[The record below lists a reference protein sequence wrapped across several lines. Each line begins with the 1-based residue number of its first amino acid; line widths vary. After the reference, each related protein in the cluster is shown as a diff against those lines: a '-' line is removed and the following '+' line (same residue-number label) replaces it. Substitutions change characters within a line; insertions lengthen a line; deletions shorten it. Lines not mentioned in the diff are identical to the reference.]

1 MKYIQKILIMIIT
14 ISFMSCN
21 SNVDQKQTDEND
33 KVKISK
39 SEIKKYENVFSDL
52 KEHLAKENG
61 ILWNYQ
67 LYGPI
72 LIIDE
77 KNQLIIANE
86 PDTNKVLS
94 KNGKVYI
101 GSLPKEMLVAET
113 TINWNGKLWAM
124 VPLPLPKNHNE
135 LLSIFTHE
143 LYHRI
148 QSKVGLSILQQK
160 KCNHLDKLN
169 GRVYLKLELE
179 ALKMALRTN
188 DENTQ
193 TRHIKNALLFRA
205 YRHQLFPNAKV
216 NENSMELNEGIAEY
230 TGTILSNWDDEGLR
244 DYYIQAID
252 TLYKNK
258 TFVWS
263 FAYRT
268 TPIYGYY
275 INKKNDEW
283 NKEINNKTDLT
294 DYISTQF
301 NVQIPVNLKETIE
314 KNKKEYYYQDIYA
327 FETERERKQKEL
339 LAKFEIKFQSNP
351 TLTLPVISMNIR
363 FSPGDIIPF
372 KNIGTVYQNI
382 RITDKWGSL
391 TAEDA
396 LVGKMWKKSIVSEPT
411 EISDTIIK
419 GNGWELELNADWRLE
434 KIGNNFTLK
443 NK

>member
-1 MKYIQKILIMIIT
+1 MKNLQKIIVLIIT
-14 ISFMSCN
+14 ISFLSCN
-21 SNVDQKQTDEND
+21 SNVDKKKSVENN
-33 KVKISK
+33 K
-39 SEIKKYENVFSDL
+39 SELQKYEIVFSDL

-61 ILWNYQ
+61 KLWNHQ

-72 LIIDE
+72 LLVDE
-77 KNQLIIANE
+77 KNQIIIANE
-86 PDTNKVLS
+86 PDSNKVLS
-94 KNGKVYI
+94 KNGKVFT

-124 VPLPLPKNHNE
+124 VPLPLPKNYNE
-135 LLSIFTHE
+135 QLSILTHE

-160 KCNHLDKLN
+160 KCDHLDKLD
-169 GRVYLKLELE
+169 GRIYLKLELE
-179 ALKMALRTN
+179 ALKMALRSN

-193 TRHIKNALLFRA
+193 TSHIKNALLFRA
-205 YRHQLFPNAKV
+205 YRHQLFPNAKE

-244 DYYIQAID
+244 NHYIQAID
-252 TLYKNK
+252 TLYENK

-275 INKKNDEW
+275 INKKNNDW

-294 DYISTQF
+294 DYISRQF

-314 KNKKEYYYQDIYA
+314 KNKNEYYYRDIYD
-327 FETERERKQKEL
+327 FEIERERKQKEL
-339 LAKFEIKFQSNP
+339 LAKLEIKFQSNP
-351 TLTLPVISMNIR
+351 TLTLPFISMNIR
-363 FSPGDIIPF
+363 FSPGNIIPF

-396 LVGKMWKKSIVSEPT
+396 LVGKMWKKAIVSEPT

-419 GNGWELELNADWRLE
+419 GNGWELELNEDWKLE
-434 KIGNNFTLK
+434 KIGDNYTLEK
-443 NK
+443 K

>member
-1 MKYIQKILIMIIT
+1 MKNIQKTIILFIT
-14 ISFMSCN
+14 ISFLSCN
-21 SNVDQKQTDEND
+21 SNTDNKQTEEKN
-33 KVKISK
+33 K
-39 SEIKKYENVFSDL
+39 SEIQKYEIVFSEL

-61 ILWNYQ
+61 KLWNYQ

-72 LIIDE
+72 LLVDE

-86 PDTNKVLS
+86 PDSNKVLS
-94 KNGKVYI
+94 KNGKVFT
-101 GSLPKEMLVAET
+101 GALPKEMLVAET

-135 LLSIFTHE
+135 QLSIFTHE
-143 LYHRI
+143 LFHRI

-160 KCNHLDKLN
+160 KCNHLDKLD
-169 GRVYLKLELE
+169 GRIYLKLELE

-205 YRHQLFPNAKV
+205 YRHQLFPNAKES
-216 NENSMELNEGIAEY
+216 ENSMELNEGIAEY

-244 DYYIQAID
+244 NHYIRAID
-252 TLYKNK
+252 TLYENK

-275 INKKNDEW
+275 INKKNKNW

-301 NVQIPVNLKETIE
+301 NVQIPDNLKETIE
-314 KNKKEYYYQDIYA
+314 INRKEYYYQDIFD

-339 LAKFEIKFQSNP
+339 LAKLEIKFQSNP
-351 TLTLPVISMNIR
+351 TLTLPFISMNIR
-363 FSPGDIIPF
+363 FSPGDLIPF
-372 KNIGTVYQNI
+372 KDIGTVYQNI

-391 TAEDA
+391 TAEKDA
-396 LVGKMWKKSIVSEPT
+396 LVGKRWKKAIVSEPT

-419 GNGWELELNADWRLE
+419 GDGWKLELNKDWRLE
-434 KIGNNFTLK
+434 KIGDNYILEK
-443 NK
+443 K